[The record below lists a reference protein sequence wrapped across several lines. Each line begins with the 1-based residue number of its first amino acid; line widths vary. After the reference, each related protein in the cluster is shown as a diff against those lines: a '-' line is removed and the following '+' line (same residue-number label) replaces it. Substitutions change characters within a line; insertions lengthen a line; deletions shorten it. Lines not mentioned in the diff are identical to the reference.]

1 MDTLHLYVLLV
12 ELDMR
17 LSLSQETPPSV
28 STSCWLIFGR
38 FMIERRKRRK
48 REDYLTKRV
57 SAPSSLN
64 YEMYMRT
71 DVNQKLIGS
80 GSQKLVIF
88 ISLINLQN
96 IIRFW
101 ELQGFTFFNF
111 WFPKPHNIKIEY
123 IPLHLI
129 KL

>member
-1 MDTLHLYVLLV
+1 MGAAW
-12 ELDMR
+12 
-17 LSLSQETPPSV
+17 SV
-28 STSCWLIFGR
+28 GVKR
-38 FMIERRKRRK
+38 RKRKKRKKRRERRKRRK

-111 WFPKPHNIKIEY
+111 WFPKPYNV
-123 IPLHLI
+123 
-129 KL
+129 